1 MKSAKRFLKSASF
14 AGHGLAKVWH
24 DEPNFRW
31 EVLIAVLVIILA
43 VLLKVSFLGTAL
55 IIMTCAMVIALEI
68 INTMIE
74 LISDVL
80 KPRLSEYVKYIK
92 DLTAAAVAVA
102 ALGSIGVALFLL
114 LPPLINLLWQ

>member
-1 MKSAKRFLKSASF
+1 MIAAKRFLKSITF
-14 AGHGLAKVWH
+14 AGRGLAKAWH

-31 EVLIAVLVIILA
+31 ESIAALFVIILA
-43 VLLKVSFLGTAL
+43 LLLKVDFIAVAI
-55 IIMTCAMVIALEI
+55 IIMTCSMVIALEL

-80 KPRLSEYVKYIK
+80 KPRLDQYVKYIK

-114 LPPLINLLWQ
+114 LPPLIALLW

>member
-1 MKSAKRFLKSASF
+1 MNSAQRFLKSVNF
-14 AGHGLAKVWH
+14 AGRGIAKAWH

-31 EVLIAVLVIILA
+31 EIITAFIVILSALLLKVDFIGVAVIIL
-43 VLLKVSFLGTAL
+43 
-55 IIMTCAMVIALEI
+55 TCSMVIALEL

-80 KPRLSEYVKYIK
+80 KPRLDQYVKYIK

-102 ALGSIGVALFLL
+102 AVGSIGVALFLL
-114 LPPLINLLWQ
+114 LPPIINLLWQ